1 MKNDLRKIITT
12 AILVVVAI
20 ILDLLVSVIPGLNL
34 RMPMGG
40 MFFGISMIPL
50 VLIGLLFGLKYG
62 LLGGFIYALYNFSFD
77 YLIYLSSLAY
87 LFSLSGW
94 AIFGII
100 ILDYLI
106 PFMAFGL
113 SGLFRKNDLAIKEVI
128 YSVILVSGIRL
139 ISSTLSGML
148 LWGAGIK
155 EAAAANNTD
164 FTFAINIFRFVNDN
178 LFLYSLIYN
187 FIYIASTM
195 IVSIIIYISMKKSLS
210 IIYAKANQNITHQWF
225 LNNRVVVWKKT

>member
-210 IIYAKANQNITHQWF
+210 IIYAKANQNITHQ
-225 LNNRVVVWKKT
+225 